1 MHKLWDWVYE
11 STFWGPTFRSCHN
24 TEVSV
29 SRSPQTCQL
38 RTSWSHNSFIFWAQ
52 IMKTHFMLGRQK
64 ETSPKAT
71 GKNQNTKGKNPT
83 LHLTTYSTPST
94 VKPYFTHQK
103 TRSNLFGPKFQKHLH
118 YLLQAGAHNLADNHE
133 NNFPPDRWFI
143 LSAFSPTRNPC
154 ASKLFRKGKSLQL
167 VEHSPLNSPRD
178 DWT

>member
-38 RTSWSHNSFIFWAQ
+38 HTSWSHISFIFLAQ

-71 GKNQNTKGKNPT
+71 GKNENTKGKNPT
-83 LHLTTYSTPST
+83 LHLTTYSTPSK

-103 TRSNLFGPKFQKHLH
+103 TRSNLLDPSSKSIYIICYKLGRTTLRITMKIIS
-118 YLLQAGAHNLADNHE
+118 LLIADSSLVLFLRQGVHVHPSFLGKGNHC
-133 NNFPPDRWFI
+133 NW
-143 LSAFSPTRNPC
+143 
-154 ASKLFRKGKSLQL
+154 
-167 VEHSPLNSPRD
+167 
-178 DWT
+178 